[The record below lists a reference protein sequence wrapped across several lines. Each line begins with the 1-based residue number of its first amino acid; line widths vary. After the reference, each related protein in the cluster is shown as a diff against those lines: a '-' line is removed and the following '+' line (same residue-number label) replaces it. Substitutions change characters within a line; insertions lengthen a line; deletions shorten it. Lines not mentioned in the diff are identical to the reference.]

1 MNEQYANAQVIRH
14 FRAPPERIFDAWL
27 DSKTAS
33 NWLFASATGQIVCVE
48 IDGRVGGWFY
58 IAHRRDGEDV
68 EYIGEYYEVDRPRR
82 LVFTL
87 SVEKYTLNF
96 DRVSI
101 DIVPFANGCKLTLT
115 HQTNM
120 TADASRIEVGWS
132 DLLNRLAATIGA
144 THGTVAGAPKLR
156 TFQHNY

>member
-14 FRAPPERIFDAWL
+14 FHATPERVFDAWL
-27 DSKTAS
+27 DSKTAG

-58 IAHRRDGEDV
+58 IVHRRDGEDV
-68 EYIGEYYEVDRPRR
+68 EYIGEHYEVDRPRR

-115 HQTNM
+115 HQTNL

-132 DLLNRLAATIGA
+132 DLLDRLAATIAVMRGGESA
-144 THGTVAGAPKLR
+144 TPKFR
-156 TFQHNY
+156 TFQNI